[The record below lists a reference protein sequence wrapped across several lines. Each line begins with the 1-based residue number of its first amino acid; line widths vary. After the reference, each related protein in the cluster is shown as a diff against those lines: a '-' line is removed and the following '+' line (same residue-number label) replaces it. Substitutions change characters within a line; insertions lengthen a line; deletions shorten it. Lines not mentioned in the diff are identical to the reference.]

1 MISFDFNLLQ
11 PRYGASGGAVGGNPI
26 TALRVAEANQ
36 AKSIAATAR
45 RPEVAREVAAFRA
58 AVARAPDVET
68 LLKDPR
74 ALKVLLTANGL
85 GDKAQY
91 PALAQKALM
100 SDPADPKSL
109 ANRLGDRR
117 WVAAAETYAFSSGG
131 LDILRK
137 PEVLDRIADGY
148 AEIAWRRSLDETT
161 PGLSDALTFREQA
174 KDVKN
179 ATEILGNSVLR
190 RVVTTALGLPPQIAF
205 QSVETQ
211 AQAITSR
218 LDVSRLQDKDFV
230 DKFTHRYLLASASAG
245 GSSSGSNGDL
255 ITLAGRARGLVV

>member
-11 PRYGASGGAVGGNPI
+11 PRFGGGAGSGLNPV
-26 TALRVAEANQ
+26 TALRLAEANQ
-36 AKSIAATAR
+36 TKSIAATAR
-45 RPEVAREVAAFRA
+45 KPEIAREVEAFRA
-58 AVARAPDVET
+58 AVARAPDIET

-85 GDKAQY
+85 GDQAQY
-91 PALAQKALM
+91 TALAQKALT
-100 SDPADPKSL
+100 SDPDDPASL

-117 WVAAAETYAFSSGG
+117 WIAAAETYQFSSKG

-174 KDVKN
+174 KDVTS

-205 QSVETQ
+205 QSLDTQ
-211 AQAITSR
+211 ERAITSR
-218 LDVSRLQDKDFV
+218 LDVSRLQDKSFV
-230 DKFTHRYLLASASAG
+230 DKFTHRYLLAAAAANQLASG
-245 GSSSGSNGDL
+245 GAGDL
-255 ITLAGRARGLVV
+255 FDLVGRARGLVV

>member
-1 MISFDFNLLQ
+1 MISFDYSLLQ
-11 PRYGASGGAVGGNPI
+11 PRYGASNGTMGGNPI
-26 TALRVAEANQ
+26 TALHVAEANQ
-36 AKSIAATAR
+36 DKSIAATAR
-45 RPEVAREVAAFRA
+45 RPEIAREVAAFRA

-85 GDKAQY
+85 GDQTQY
-91 PALAQKALM
+91 PALAQRALT
-100 SDPADPKSL
+100 SDPADPRSL

-131 LDILRK
+131 LSVLRK

-174 KDVKN
+174 RSIGS

-205 QSVETQ
+205 QSLETQ
-211 AQAITSR
+211 AQAVTSR
-218 LDVSRLQDKDFV
+218 LDLSRLKDKDFV
-230 DKFTHRYLLASASAG
+230 DKFTQRYLLASASAND
-245 GSSSGSNGDL
+245 STSGSATDL
-255 ITLAGRARGLVV
+255 FTLVGRARGLVV